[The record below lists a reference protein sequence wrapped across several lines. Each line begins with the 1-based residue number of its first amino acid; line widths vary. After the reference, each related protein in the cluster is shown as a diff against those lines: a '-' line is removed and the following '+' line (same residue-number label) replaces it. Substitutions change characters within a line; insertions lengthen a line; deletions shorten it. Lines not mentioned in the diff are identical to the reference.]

1 MELNRTVQKPQLK
14 SVVET
19 PSAKTKEKRNEGLE
33 RCLESFKARIHQI
46 ITNPRPS
53 SVLGEDQEAKDIEP
67 ELSTVYVRAES
78 KYDLGPIFVE
88 EEDPF
93 DYPHQGPPLVTRRHL
108 DDDLGPIFDE
118 VDDHLDDDLG
128 PIFVEEDDHL
138 DDDSDV
144 VDSGPEADHEK
155 DMTTAYASGD
165 ILGSL
170 SSAKLVQPFVC
181 KEYDPVEQ
189 LSLKRVYNTSSLSL
203 E

>member
-1 MELNRTVQKPQLK
+1 MDVHK
-14 SVVET
+14 V
-19 PSAKTKEKRNEGLE
+19 
-33 RCLESFKARIHQI
+33 
-46 ITNPRPS
+46 
-53 SVLGEDQEAKDIEP
+53 
-67 ELSTVYVRAES
+67 AE
-78 KYDLGPIFVE
+78 
-88 EEDPF
+88 
-93 DYPHQGPPLVTRRHL
+93 
-108 DDDLGPIFDE
+108 
-118 VDDHLDDDLG
+118 
-128 PIFVEEDDHL
+128 
-138 DDDSDV
+138 DV